1 MSSLIE
7 NYFNKI
13 QNLIQTKISD
23 NPDLSFP
30 CKYMVFHQAKKYCKE
45 CEDFICNKCAK
56 KHDASHTLLKIEEIT
71 ENVSS
76 KINLYLEVSKGK
88 FPNDEN
94 SNDTTDKIE
103 YDENI
108 QQNSIEKIDELIN
121 KLICIKKKMLKFFE
135 LRKELIKK
143 YNSEEHNIVY
153 EDDLMKRITSL
164 EKLDIKEMDE
174 KEIKNVHDII
184 KFEKNNTIVF
194 KTFIDFS
201 KDLDYKTN
209 EIIVNNNYR
218 NKLSNKNDMSVYERI
233 NLKTN
238 ELNLIMSYSFIQ
250 ELDTFLNKSVP
261 FIDTKILSTEDIFKN
276 VICAYL
282 KIENEEYESLLEK
295 TEIEDEPKKI
305 IEKIVEVPKEIEKIV
320 EKKVEVP
327 VYKKKFSPDELS
339 INPKNIITIL
349 SSSNENNDSPK
360 IDVDNENFNI
370 NDMLEPNAQMSNNDN
385 DNNNKLDV
393 NRPAPRLK
401 RSTVIQKAGEIGAYA
416 SLGLSSKNVKDIL
429 KGTYN
434 EEKAIIVIKDNKF
447 LIDSQEEI
455 EESLKTCYKKLTN
468 LNMNKNKENFNLDK
482 ELSSFTWKER
492 NMFELVYP
500 VEDRN
505 FVCIYNPYINKVEEI
520 EIQTDQPFSTNFALY
535 LKLPYCYVS
544 GGKATNEDNEIIEL
558 SSFYAFRRDGPKIFE
573 KIILPDML
581 EPKSNHCLFEIPH
594 LNSICALGGKDSK
607 DVEVYNLED
616 KNWKNLP
623 ELNEP
628 REGAACCVVNETFL
642 YCFFGYDTENSAYYT
657 SIEKLDIEYGD
668 SWELLNPYGNKSFM
682 KRKYCG
688 IVKYRKN
695 FEENIFIV
703 GGVNVLN
710 SESKDCLIYDE
721 KNNTIEKKSDFSLP
735 YKSSFKS
742 CQFVQFPNGLFY
754 NLSSDCQLIQY
765 ESLGKIFFGIRNK

>member
-1 MSSLIE
+1 
-7 NYFNKI
+7 
-13 QNLIQTKISD
+13 
-23 NPDLSFP
+23 
-30 CKYMVFHQAKKYCKE
+30 
-45 CEDFICNKCAK
+45 
-56 KHDASHTLLKIEEIT
+56 
-71 ENVSS
+71 
-76 KINLYLEVSKGK
+76 
-88 FPNDEN
+88 
-94 SNDTTDKIE
+94 
-103 YDENI
+103 
-108 QQNSIEKIDELIN
+108 
-121 KLICIKKKMLKFFE
+121 
-135 LRKELIKK
+135 
-143 YNSEEHNIVY
+143 
-153 EDDLMKRITSL
+153 
-164 EKLDIKEMDE
+164 
-174 KEIKNVHDII
+174 
-184 KFEKNNTIVF
+184 
-194 KTFIDFS
+194 
-201 KDLDYKTN
+201 
-209 EIIVNNNYR
+209 
-218 NKLSNKNDMSVYERI
+218 
-233 NLKTN
+233 
-238 ELNLIMSYSFIQ
+238 
-250 ELDTFLNKSVP
+250 
-261 FIDTKILSTEDIFKN
+261 
-276 VICAYL
+276 
-282 KIENEEYESLLEK
+282 
-295 TEIEDEPKKI
+295 
-305 IEKIVEVPKEIEKIV
+305 
-320 EKKVEVP
+320 
-327 VYKKKFSPDELS
+327 
-339 INPKNIITIL
+339 
-349 SSSNENNDSPK
+349 
-360 IDVDNENFNI
+360 
-370 NDMLEPNAQMSNNDN
+370 MLEPNAQMSNNDN